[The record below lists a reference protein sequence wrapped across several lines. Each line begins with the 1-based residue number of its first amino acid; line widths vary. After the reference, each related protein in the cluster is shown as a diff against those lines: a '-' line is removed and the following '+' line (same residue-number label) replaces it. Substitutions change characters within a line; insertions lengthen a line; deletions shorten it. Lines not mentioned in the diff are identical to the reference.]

1 MHARQGVSPPV
12 GFHIELARRPDAP
25 AIALL
30 SRNLVEQGL
39 GWSWRT
45 SRVGASIDH
54 PDIVAAVARHRQ
66 GALAGFAIVRF
77 HTDYAHLMLL
87 AVDRRW
93 QRRGLGAALMSWM
106 EDTARVAG
114 TFLMHLEVREDSDAA
129 LSFYS
134 AMGYTRYARLP
145 RYYAGREA
153 ALRMY
158 RDLRA

>member
-12 GFHIELARRPDAP
+12 GFHIDLARRSDSP

-30 SRNLVEQGL
+30 SRNLVESGL
-39 GWSWRT
+39 GWSWRA
-45 SRVGASIDH
+45 SRVGACIAR
-54 PDIVAAVARHRQ
+54 PDVVAAAARHRQ
-66 GALAGFAIVRF
+66 GALAGFAIARF
-77 HTDYAHLMLL
+77 HADYAHLMLL

-93 QRRGLGAALMSWM
+93 QRRGLGAALVGWM

-114 TFLMHLEVREDSDAA
+114 TFMMHLEMRETSESA
-129 LSFYS
+129 LWFYR